1 LDLVENS
8 RTGWLYKPG
17 DLAELRSRV
26 MDLMGDDAKR
36 RAFASAA
43 HASVQGRT
51 WPALCG
57 ELVRHYREVIGQP
70 VSTTSTSEGA
80 AL

>member
-1 LDLVENS
+1 MENS

-17 DLAELRSRV
+17 DLAGLRNHV
-26 MDLMGDDAKR
+26 VDLTGDDAKR
-36 RAFASAA
+36 RAFAAAA

-51 WPALCG
+51 WSALCT
-57 ELVRHYREVIGQP
+57 ELVQHYEAVLATDP
-70 VSTTSTSEGA
+70 ATPTTLGA